1 MARKSNQKS
10 VAQAQS
16 SSSKRRMSSAAA
28 SNLPPKRTKRQP
40 PLVKPASKS
49 ELFREEYSEDPASS
63 SGQELGKEF
72 SEFEEA
78 ESDAT
83 SSGEDSDR
91 YDDDGYDDDGQV
103 QRSHQKEES
112 TSQKGRSK
120 TIGKLRAKDL
130 SRPGVKTGL
139 GPGTQVIIKKPK
151 ARDVGDTPYSDETIH
166 PNTMLFLQ
174 DLAANNNR
182 QWLKS
187 KPFLSLDPIASEF
200 LRPSQ

>member
-1 MARKSNQKS
+1 
-10 VAQAQS
+10 
-16 SSSKRRMSSAAA
+16 
-28 SNLPPKRTKRQP
+28 
-40 PLVKPASKS
+40 LVKPASKS